1 MLARVPVFRDN
12 ELPSLRLF
20 DDTDAGWVVI
30 QLHLQAGSGNE
41 DEIPDGVVTR
51 IWIAHFEKVFEEPEE
66 SFVNHNV
73 KKKTTWGWCTM
84 VSPLT
89 CLHIHPKL

>member
-66 SFVNHNV
+66 SFVFQYATVITRYSNPQLRIQAV
-73 KKKTTWGWCTM
+73 
-84 VSPLT
+84 
-89 CLHIHPKL
+89 CLVTSKS